1 MTFPFSETCAQACLV
16 FSDTQPTRAGSQL
29 CPNYLIKTHINY
41 YVIHFSAAA
50 PSWPMLNCN
59 KGWAG
64 RPWGWGSSAVGW
76 EGISELRDA
85 KIGTPNSGP
94 GLASTHLR

>member
-16 FSDTQPTRAGSQL
+16 FSDTQPALAGSRL

-50 PSWPMLNCN
+50 PGRPMLNYN

-64 RPWGWGSSAVGW
+64 RLRGWGWGAQEWDGKAFLNW
-76 EGISELRDA
+76 GQLR
-85 KIGTPNSGP
+85 
-94 GLASTHLR
+94 